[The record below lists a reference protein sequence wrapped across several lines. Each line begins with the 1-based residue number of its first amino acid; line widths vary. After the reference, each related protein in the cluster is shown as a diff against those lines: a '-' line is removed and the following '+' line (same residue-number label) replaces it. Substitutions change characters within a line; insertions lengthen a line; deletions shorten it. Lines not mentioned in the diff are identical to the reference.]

1 VKACYEV
8 LKGQGV
14 GMSEPLVDDE
24 GISSFSPQQFVKF
37 MDTLISPA
45 SSRRSFF
52 TVFRIR
58 IQEGKNDPQEKKKL
72 KNVMFWC
79 AACVLEGFSVAS
91 FISFFVIKTL
101 NPDPE

>member
-24 GISSFSPQQFVKF
+24 GISSFSPQHFLKF

-45 SSRRSFF
+45 SSH
-52 TVFRIR
+52 
-58 IQEGKNDPQEKKKL
+58 G
-72 KNVMFWC
+72 
-79 AACVLEGFSVAS
+79 
-91 FISFFVIKTL
+91 
-101 NPDPE
+101 